1 MQNGGAPVE
10 KLFSTDNVH
19 PRDRFD
25 YWHSVACEHLVT
37 HHSRPECRGSF
48 AAELEAGSL
57 IGIGLVLFMN
67 SPMTVSHTTRHIAHA
82 RDDDLFICR
91 QVAGR
96 LAVEQERRE
105 VVLDAGAMT
114 LLDPMM
120 PYRAKFGSGS
130 KMLVLKIPRR
140 SLQARVGRTREM
152 VARSVAPAAGAS
164 LVSSFVDLLPTH
176 ADKLSVREKAVVENL
191 TLDLLAI
198 SLAGMMD
205 SEPARLSSAR
215 AVTLVNVHTA
225 VEARLSDPTLDAK
238 SAAAAA
244 GVSLRYA
251 NAVLAQEDTSVA
263 RLIRSRRL
271 ARCASALRDPHQACR
286 SVSEIAYG
294 WGFSDMTHFGRSFKK
309 AYGVPPKDY
318 RRVAIQRDKP

>member
-1 MQNGGAPVE
+1 MFIPETASIIGTASPANIWSPIIPVRGVSGA
-10 KLFSTDNVH
+10 
-19 PRDRFD
+19 
-25 YWHSVACEHLVT
+25 
-37 HHSRPECRGSF
+37 SRP
-48 AAELEAGSL
+48 SL
-57 IGIGLVLFMN
+57 RLAHFPEFGLVIFMN
-67 SPMTVSHTTRHIAHA
+67 SPMTVSHTTRHIARG

-96 LAVEQERRE
+96 LELEQEHRE
-105 VVLDAGAMT
+105 ITLDAGGMT
-114 LLDPMM
+114 MLDPMM
-120 PYRAKFGSGS
+120 PYRGRFGSGS

-140 SLQARVGRTREM
+140 SLQARVGRTREL
-152 VARSVAPAAGAS
+152 VACPVGRIAGGLA
-164 LVSSFVDLLPTH
+164 SSFVALLPTY
-176 ADKLSVREKAVVENL
+176 ADKLSMAEKAVVENL

-205 SEPARLSSAR
+205 GELARLSSAK
-215 AVTLVNVHTA
+215 AVTLVNIHAA

-251 NAVLAQEDTSVA
+251 NAVLTQQNTSVA

-271 ARCASALRDPHQACR
+271 ARCANALRDPHQACR

-294 WGFSDMTHFGRSFKK
+294 WGFSDMTHFGRIFKR
-309 AYGVPPKDY
+309 AYGVLPRDY
-318 RRVAIQRDKP
+318 RRLITAPGTLISPEGP